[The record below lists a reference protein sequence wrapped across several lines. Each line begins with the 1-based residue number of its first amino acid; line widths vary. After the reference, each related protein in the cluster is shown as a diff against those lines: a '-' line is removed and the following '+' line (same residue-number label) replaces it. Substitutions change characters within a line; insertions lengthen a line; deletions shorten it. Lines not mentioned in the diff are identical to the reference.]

1 MDKNSLIIL
10 LKECFET
17 EGNCAYLHFVDGS
30 TLLIYNLPIFNNL
43 HMQVQNEY
51 FVLSEKV
58 SEIVCI
64 PYTSVIYITLT
75 NSENLRIINEQYK
88 IFNVEE

>member
-1 MDKNSLIIL
+1 MDKNSIIII

-30 TLLIYNLPIFNNL
+30 NLLIYHLPIFNNL
-43 HMQVQNEY
+43 HMQIQNDY
-51 FVLSEKV
+51 SVWSEKV
-58 SEIVCI
+58 SEIICI

-88 IFNVEE
+88 MIKSE